1 MGVRCEGVEWGAV
14 IRCVVSWT
22 TPHCIQG
29 CAGKIADDVSRY
41 IAAVAGVAI
50 FIALA
55 LVSRPHPLT

>member
-1 MGVRCEGVEWGAV
+1 MLGVRCECVEWGAV

-29 CAGKIADDVSRY
+29 CAGKIADAASSY
-41 IAAVAGVAI
+41 IGAVAGVAI

-55 LVSRPHPLT
+55 LVSPTY

>member
-1 MGVRCEGVEWGAV
+1 MFRVGCIMHV

-29 CAGKIADDVSRY
+29 CAQKVADTVNTY
-41 IAAVAGVAI
+41 IGAVAGVAI

-55 LVSRPHPLT
+55 LVSPAH